1 MNEEAGMKER
11 ARTTE
16 KSSAERRR
24 GPPGT
29 PDLPERRGFAS
40 SAICSLKGEPPGC
53 PWLPLEVLGPAD
65 TTVEATVHL
74 ADPSQVQSLRM
85 QFREHDNETKASV
98 SLTGGAFVGITNK
111 SVTVL
116 GTAN

>member
-1 MNEEAGMKER
+1 LQPEG
-11 ARTTE
+11 
-16 KSSAERRR
+16 R
-24 GPPGT
+24 GT
-29 PDLPERRGFAS
+29 
-40 SAICSLKGEPPGC
+40 GC

-74 ADPSQVQSLRM
+74 ADPSQVRSLRM
-85 QFREHDNETKASV
+85 QFREHDNETRPTV